1 MGQALKFRPLEPFG
15 VEIERDLA
23 VPLTPAE
30 AVHFRELFN
39 AHGLI
44 LARGQSLTM
53 EQQRALCGHLGP
65 ILDRA
70 GENGVMSNVAGGYS
84 AVELSWHSDAAYT
97 EHPFDALSLHAID
110 VVDGASSTRFVS
122 AERAYDALPPALRDP
137 LDRAEQEMISPH
149 YSELSGRTCTRRE
162 PEAMKRGTRPAV
174 FVNPHNGRR
183 CVWVGELQTARLLD
197 RGWEESRDLLCEVF
211 DRVYAPEQ
219 IYEHRWRNG
228 DLIVWDNIALQH
240 MRGNLDQVGRRVL
253 QRVIVGTEGVAP
265 HVPG

>member
-1 MGQALKFRPLEPFG
+1 MEQVLKFRLLEPFG

-23 VPLTPAE
+23 IPLAPPE
-30 AVHFRELFN
+30 AAHFRELFN

-53 EQQRALCGHLGP
+53 AQQRALCAHLGP
-65 ILDRA
+65 ILDRE
-70 GENGVMSNVAGGYS
+70 GENGVMSNVAGGYA

-110 VVDGASSTRFVS
+110 VVDGASSTCFVS
-122 AERAYDALPPALRDP
+122 AEQAYDALPPALRDR
-137 LDRAEQEMISPH
+137 LDKADQEMISPH
-149 YSELSGRTCTRRE
+149 YSALSGRTCTRRE
-162 PEAMKRGTRPAV
+162 PEAMKRGVRPAV

-197 RGWEESRDLLCEVF
+197 REWEESRDLLCEVF
-211 DRVYAPEQ
+211 DRVYASEQ
-219 IYEHRWRNG
+219 VHEHRWRNG

-240 MRGNLDQVGRRVL
+240 MRGNLDQVGKRVL